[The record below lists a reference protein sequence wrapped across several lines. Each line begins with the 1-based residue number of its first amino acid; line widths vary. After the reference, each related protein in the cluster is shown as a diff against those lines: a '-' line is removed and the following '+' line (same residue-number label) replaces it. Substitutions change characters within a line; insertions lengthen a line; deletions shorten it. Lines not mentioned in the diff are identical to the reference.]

1 VYEMHRASVDSKAKE
16 AKLTQRVGNINEG
29 MNRIAKGSEVLLK
42 RVSMSQWKTLYLQL
56 QLQYFLFLSLPA
68 N

>member
-1 VYEMHRASVDSKAKE
+1 MYEMHRASVDSKAKE

>member
-1 VYEMHRASVDSKAKE
+1 
-16 AKLTQRVGNINEG
+16 VGKINEG

>member
-1 VYEMHRASVDSKAKE
+1 MHRASVDSKAKE